1 MFYLVNEFS
10 HFCNSGS
17 SFFEALKVVWRENE
31 VSFFPLRKKLVTLL
45 PQQALL
51 DGGSR
56 TFFLKEK

>member
-31 VSFFPLRKKLVTLL
+31 VSFLPLRKKLVALL

-51 DGGSR
+51 DGGS
-56 TFFLKEK
+56 